1 MGPLLTTGLTV
12 LGATI
17 AIGLIAGRAPQGG
30 RPVERGQASLVRTL
44 AIILF
49 AYAEG
54 IGVLG
59 IVVGLLAVTI
69 GRIAPDTNRWL
80 SIAPAF
86 VGAILGLALA
96 YRSAYAPNRQVR
108 SVAITFIVALAILTA
123 VVAYLSDLL
132 SAIGSAP
139 PPDLPFALA
148 GVIAA
153 VATVGMGW
161 VGSAALPALVDAEQE
176 PGRQLISQQIRRV
189 LPYQL
194 VAFVASG
201 VAIAMVAITPR

>member
-1 MGPLLTTGLTV
+1 MGPLLMTGLSV

-17 AIGLIAGRAPQGG
+17 AIGLVAGRTPQSA
-30 RPVERGQASLVRTL
+30 RPVEQAQPSLVRTL

-54 IGVLG
+54 VGVLG
-59 IVVGLLAVTI
+59 VVVGLLAVTI

-80 SIAPAF
+80 AISPAF

-96 YRSAYAPNRQVR
+96 YRSAYEPNRQVR
-108 SVAITFIVALAILTA
+108 TLALAFIVALAVLAA
-123 VVAYLSDLL
+123 VVAYLSDVL

-139 PPDLPFALA
+139 PPDLPLALA
-148 GVIAA
+148 GAIAA
-153 VATVGMGW
+153 AATVGMGW

-201 VAIAMVAITPR
+201 VAITMVAITPR

>member
-1 MGPLLTTGLTV
+1 MTGLSV

-17 AIGLIAGRAPQGG
+17 AIGLVAGRAPLDA
-30 RPVERGQASLVRTL
+30 RRESEGQPSLVRTL

-49 AYAEG
+49 AYAQG
-54 IGVLG
+54 VGVLG

-80 SIAPAF
+80 AISPAF
-86 VGAILGLALA
+86 VGTILGLALA
-96 YRSAYAPNRQVR
+96 YRSTNEPDRRIR
-108 SVAITFIVALAILTA
+108 SVALVFILGSASLA
-123 VVAYLSDLL
+123 VVVPYLSEVL

-139 PPDLPFALA
+139 PPDLPFVLA
-148 GVIAA
+148 GAIAA
-153 VATVGMGW
+153 VATVGMSW
-161 VGSAALPALVDAEQE
+161 VGSAALPALVDVEPE

-194 VAFVASG
+194 VAIVASA
-201 VAIAMVAITPR
+201 VAIALVVITPR

>member
-1 MGPLLTTGLTV
+1 MGPLLMTGLSV

-17 AIGLIAGRAPQGG
+17 AIGLVAGRTPQSA
-30 RPVERGQASLVRTL
+30 RPVEQAQPSLVRTL

-54 IGVLG
+54 VGVLG
-59 IVVGLLAVTI
+59 VVVGLLAVTI

-80 SIAPAF
+80 AISPAF

-96 YRSAYAPNRQVR
+96 YRSAYEPNRQVR
-108 SVAITFIVALAILTA
+108 TLALAFIVALAVLAA
-123 VVAYLSDLL
+123 VVAYLSDVL

-139 PPDLPFALA
+139 PQLPLALA
-148 GVIAA
+148 GAIAA
-153 VATVGMGW
+153 AATVGMGW

-201 VAIAMVAITPR
+201 VAITMVAITPR